1 MLLKVLAGLL
11 TLSGLRP
18 SYFPAQPLVC
28 RSSHNSRGGK
38 KESERRRRSHQT
50 VVGRVGAG
58 WKEQGRAVA
67 GSLGRFCC
75 FHFILINILRDRVTQ
90 ANAVHAHMFTHTCVA
105 GSAPPPPKS
114 ITIYCALTWPRPFVY
129 RGGGN

>member
-18 SYFPAQPLVC
+18 SFFPAQPLVC
-28 RSSHNSRGGK
+28 RSSHISRGGK
-38 KESERRRRSHQT
+38 KKKRAGGGGEATRLLSAESEQDGKNRGGRSPGRR
-50 VVGRVGAG
+50 
-58 WKEQGRAVA
+58 VA

-105 GSAPPPPKS
+105 GSAPPPP
-114 ITIYCALTWPRPFVY
+114 P
-129 RGGGN
+129 